1 MNAFKYRKDTTMTA
15 QPQTNKDI
23 VRRYREAHNSNQLD
37 LLDDIIA
44 EDLIS
49 HNMVPGVPAGREGGK
64 MVHQGVIASCP
75 DLQTTTEDLIADGDK
90 VVERWSMAMT
100 HTGEPFLG
108 APASGRH
115 VEVNGTSIYRIADG
129 KIVEHWANMDFL
141 GVLQQLG
148 LVPA

>member
-1 MNAFKYRKDTTMTA
+1 MIT
-15 QPQTNKDI
+15 QLEENKNI
-23 VRRYREAHNSNQLD
+23 IRRYREAHNTNQLQ
-37 LLDDIIA
+37 LLDDIVA
-44 EDLIS
+44 ADLIA
-49 HNMVPGVPAGREGGK
+49 HTLLPNVPRGLAGGK

-75 DLQTTTEDLIADGDK
+75 DLQTSTEDLFAEGDK

-115 VEVNGTSIYRIADG
+115 VQVTGTSIYRIADG

-141 GVLQQLG
+141 GVVQQLG
-148 LVPA
+148 LAPS